1 MLSSVLVRGMVVG
14 LPLLVGLF
22 GCQGA
27 LTLTQPGVVSDMAVP
42 ADQAVNETPATIGF
56 ADIERDLE
64 KGNFGCANGSGVCH
78 GGTKP
83 TGVMIITPNS
93 LQNPTALMANYMEIM
108 SRVNLAMPDQ
118 SLILQKTLTTSSV
131 SHGGIK
137 PFNNATD
144 ASYQRW
150 LLWIS
155 LGAKFDPVSTTGQG
169 DM

>member
-1 MLSSVLVRGMVVG
+1 MAG
-14 LPLLVGLF
+14 LA

-27 LTLTQPGVVSDMAVP
+27 LTLTHPGVVSDMSVVP
-42 ADQAVNETPATIGF
+42 DQAGTGTPGTISF

-83 TGVMIITPNS
+83 TGVMMISPGAS
-93 LQNPTALMANYMEIM
+93 QDMTALMGNYMQVM
-108 SRVNLAMPDQ
+108 ARVNTAMPDQ
-118 SLILQKTLTTSSV
+118 SVLLQKTLTTSTV

-137 PFNNATD
+137 PFVDAQD

-150 LLWIS
+150 LLWIQ
-155 LGAKFDPVSTTGQG
+155 LGASFAAVSTSGQG

>member
-1 MLSSVLVRGMVVG
+1 MPGVVAG
-14 LPLLVGLF
+14 LCLWAGSAWLA

-27 LTLTQPGVVSDMAVP
+27 LTLTQPGVTNDLSVP

-56 ADIERDLE
+56 ADIERDFE

-83 TGVMIITPNS
+83 TGVMMITPNS
-93 LQNPTALMANYMEIM
+93 LQNPTALKGNYDQVM
-108 SRVNLAMPDQ
+108 SRLNLGMPDQ
-118 SLILQKTLTTSSV
+118 SLLLQKTLTTSSV

-137 PFNNATD
+137 PFNNALD
-144 ASYQRW
+144 ANYSRW

-155 LGAKFDPVSTTGQG
+155 LGAPFDPVSTSGQG